1 MPDSLT
7 NSDGVPT
14 DYRTV
19 DRYNFPFDER
29 ILALEADSRLAGKFS
44 AGDVT
49 QNVLIGLDFRHYADD
64 AEYGF
69 AVAPPIDLFDPTY
82 GVPITT
88 PPLSSPY
95 LQQIQKQ
102 IGLYAEDVVKLSKWV
117 LTAGGR
123 EDNLDMSNFGT
134 QTTNHKFTY
143 HVGLNYLFQDGLAPY
158 LSYATSF
165 QPTSGA
171 NFAGTAFQPTSG
183 NQVEAGLKFQP
194 ASVPSGVHLF
204 TTLSAYDLKQ
214 NNVLTPDPVHT
225 LFEVQSGQVEVKG
238 LELESVMRVGAHWSF
253 NAAITTMNPVV
264 TKSNGPDLDKQLP
277 ATPKDMASALAGT
290 IRCSWAFSLISAR
303 VWASVTSG
311 PATAIRRIRSRLP
324 GATLWDST
332 VHYTYR
338 DHWLMDLSMS
348 NMLNKTYV
356 AQCSSLTACYYG
368 DKRVVNLTVTR
379 GFQAM
384 ERSHGLHS

>member
-1 MPDSLT
+1 M
-7 NSDGVPT
+7 
-14 DYRTV
+14 
-19 DRYNFPFDER
+19 
-29 ILALEADSRLAGKFS
+29 
-44 AGDVT
+44 T

-95 LQQIQKQ
+95 LQQIQRQ

-277 ATPKDMASALAGT
+277 VTPKDMASALVDYTVQSGL
-290 IRCSWAFSLISAR
+290 FSDLGASLGFRYLGPSYGDSANTLK
-303 VWASVTSG
+303 A
-311 PATAIRRIRSRLP
+311 P
-324 GATLWDST
+324 GATLWVST

-379 GFQAM
+379 VF
-384 ERSHGLHS
+384 